1 MYVEKTGSTN
11 EDLLSKSGIGTHLS
25 TGLQT
30 SGRGRKQRQWHSIE
44 GCYAGSW
51 IVAEGV
57 DINPGHLQLSGGLA
71 VLNSLELE
79 QLTLKWPNDILIDGR
94 KICGILAE
102 GKNIKQGM
110 RVVLGI
116 GMNLKTAIHDAE
128 FEVAF
133 LDEICDM
140 EFEEFDSKL
149 HCELAS
155 LLEFGEGLPPVRHE
169 DIRNQVLTQ
178 MKVLGLPK
186 YNGTV
191 FKDFDLNER
200 GELLLG
206 GEVIDDGE
214 YITWV

>member
-1 MYVEKTGSTN
+1 
-11 EDLLSKSGIGTHLS
+11 
-25 TGLQT
+25 
-30 SGRGRKQRQWHSIE
+30 
-44 GCYAGSW
+44 
-51 IVAEGV
+51 
-57 DINPGHLQLSGGLA
+57 
-71 VLNSLELE
+71 
-79 QLTLKWPNDILIDGR
+79 
-94 KICGILAE
+94 
-102 GKNIKQGM
+102 
-110 RVVLGI
+110 
-116 GMNLKTAIHDAE
+116 MNLKTAIHDAE

-140 EFEEFDSKL
+140 EFEEFDRKL

-155 LLEFGEGLPPVRHE
+155 LLEFGEDLPPVRHE
-169 DIRNQVLTQ
+169 EIRNQVLTQ
-178 MKVLGLPK
+178 MKALGLPK